1 MRLVSHRQC
10 QYPILPKARSTICVR
25 QTTNSQLRHLLLA
38 FHTHVMPKKSAE
50 SGYLHSFGTRA
61 RSIQYRS
68 GLAAHASKHTSPPV
82 KLRMHHGTVR
92 DIQGTWH
99 LHLCMLLPSDLEEWN
114 ANREVNHQPVVGGGS
129 WLFMNDASERSLLP
143 TAFRDCINNKVTQ
156 NVVRWKKIVQC
167 KR

>member
-10 QYPILPKARSTICVR
+10 QYPILPQARSTICVR

-50 SGYLHSFGTRA
+50 SEYHNSFGTRA

-99 LHLCMLLPSDLEEWN
+99 LHLCMLLPSDLEE
-114 ANREVNHQPVVGGGS
+114 
-129 WLFMNDASERSLLP
+129 
-143 TAFRDCINNKVTQ
+143 
-156 NVVRWKKIVQC
+156 
-167 KR
+167 